1 MPDAEDDAD
10 LTSMWSARFSNVER
24 LDDPEEDATFAIDY
38 GMEGP
43 GANGSLTVLIGG
55 LDEDRIIPQAN
66 ALLEEALRAW
76 LRAIE
81 RRKGA
86 GPVEPTEG

>member
-1 MPDAEDDAD
+1 MPDVEHDDD
-10 LTSMWSARFSNVER
+10 LSTAWSARFSNVER
-24 LDDPEEDATFAIDY
+24 LDDPEEDATFAVDFA
-38 GMEGP
+38 MEGL
-43 GANGSLTVLIGG
+43 GANGSLTVLIGD

-81 RRKGA
+81 QRKGA
-86 GPVEPTEG
+86 GPVEATNG

>member
-1 MPDAEDDAD
+1 MADDHQHDD
-10 LTSMWSARFSNVER
+10 LTTAWTARFSNVER
-24 LDDPEEDATFAIDY
+24 LDDPEEDATFAVDFA
-38 GMEGP
+38 MEGL
-43 GANGSLTVLIGG
+43 GANGSLTVLIGD

-66 ALLEEALRAW
+66 VLLEEALRAW

-81 RRKGA
+81 QRNGA